1 MLTKNIEKAEAEY
14 ATILASDGSTPQ
26 DCLNAGYCYWFLGN
40 RQKAIELLGSYAKDS
55 REEVSQ
61 LSRDFDN
68 DYELLSRYVSG
79 FEEKLMIEAV
89 QASTRT
95 ASAE

>member
-1 MLTKNIEKAEAEY
+1 M
-14 ATILASDGSTPQ
+14 
-26 DCLNAGYCYWFLGN
+26 GN

-95 ASAE
+95 ASAG